1 MDMISTDKRV
11 LEGLIRILE
20 NQVTIKEHL
29 GIIKGRS
36 IYDDNEYY
44 RDKLVLGYMEDKLAE
59 LRANEYVEE

>member
-29 GIIKGRS
+29 GIIKSRS
-36 IYDDNEYY
+36 TYDDDEYY
-44 RDKLVLGYMEDKLAE
+44 RDHIVLGYMEDKLAE